1 VKGRKAA
8 QVSNPRTLFKQIDV
22 TRVVKGLT
30 AAGMVVGRVEVD
42 RDGKIIAIA
51 EHCAAK
57 ETNDWD

>member
-1 VKGRKAA
+1 
-8 QVSNPRTLFKQIDV
+8 VSNPRTLFKQIDV